1 MPINKDTR
9 KNKLKREVQDRE
21 RAVAYNWWEEQ
32 ITFHRSGAQLNVQSP
47 FQTEEFLFALN
58 NEWLIQ
64 IITASPSCM
73 YVHKKISSAPTN
85 THAQG
90 LLLAKWIEFLP
101 KKEEEIKKNDMKSKV
116 KRRENIEAHD
126 IRSDAL
132 FYI

>member
-1 MPINKDTR
+1 MAYTDYYGLAVLYVRSQKIN
-9 KNKLKREVQDRE
+9 
-21 RAVAYNWWEEQ
+21 
-32 ITFHRSGAQLNVQSP
+32 
-47 FQTEEFLFALN
+47 
-58 NEWLIQ
+58 
-64 IITASPSCM
+64 
-73 YVHKKISSAPTN
+73 SAPTN